1 MKRAILLIPL
11 TIAAA
16 MSAHAQSVG
25 PATINA
31 TGGTRIIGSNEFDW
45 SIGEMT
51 LVSTFSNPSI
61 IVTQGVLQPEG
72 LTNSGVANNAAISN
86 QLKVF
91 PNPASSVV
99 FFQYTSQR
107 PGTLCYR
114 LMDMTGKA
122 SITRTINIVQGNNEA
137 QIDLT
142 HLACATYLLEVT
154 VNSGSGAGESI
165 SYKIQKIN

>member
-1 MKRAILLIPL
+1 MKRSMLLL
-11 TIAAA
+11 LVA
-16 MSAHAQSVG
+16 MAGANGISAQSVG

-91 PNPASSVV
+91 PNPASSVLN
-99 FFQYTSQR
+99 FRYTSQL
-107 PGTLCYR
+107 PGTLDYR
-114 LMDMTGKA
+114 LLDMTGKA
-122 SITRTINIVQGNNEA
+122 SISRTMNIVQGINEE

-142 HLACATYLLEVT
+142 HLACATYFLEITVT
-154 VNSGSGAGESI
+154 SGSGAVENI
-165 SYKIQKIN
+165 SYKIQKIK